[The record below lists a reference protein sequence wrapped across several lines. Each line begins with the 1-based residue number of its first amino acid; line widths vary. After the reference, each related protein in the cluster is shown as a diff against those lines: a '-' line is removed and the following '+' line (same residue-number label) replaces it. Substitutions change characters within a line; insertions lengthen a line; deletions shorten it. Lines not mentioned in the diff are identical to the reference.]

1 MDSPGFTATT
11 GVSGPVNSPNLP
23 PEDSGPEGTEPPPD
37 DVLAGEFVLGV
48 LDSAR
53 HREVQ
58 ARVATDRAFA
68 QRVAE
73 WERRLAPWLDDI
85 EPVEAPAQV
94 WARICS
100 RLGWTDREGVP
111 TSIWQSL
118 GLWRAAT
125 VLSTLVAVAAI
136 AWTVQIARRPAPQVP
151 PVVREQPTEPGAN
164 PVTPL
169 EHDDGTP
176 GWLASVDR
184 SRGTVLVVPVPT
196 APDPQGRVPEL
207 WLIPAGKAPRSL
219 GLVSIN
225 KSRTVTV
232 PEDVRA
238 ALVSGSLL
246 AVTLEPAAG
255 VPHAAPTGPIIAKG
269 AIPAQEPV
277 S

>member
-1 MDSPGFTATT
+1 M
-11 GVSGPVNSPNLP
+11 NSPNLP
-23 PEDSGPEGTEPPPD
+23 PGESGPEGTEPPPD

-48 LDSAR
+48 LDSTR

-58 ARVATDRAFA
+58 ARVAADGAFA
-68 QRVAE
+68 QRVAA
-73 WERRLAPWLDDI
+73 WERRLASWLDDI

-94 WARICS
+94 WARICL

-118 GLWRAAT
+118 GLWRTAT
-125 VLSTLVAVAAI
+125 VLSTVVAVAAI
-136 AWTVQIARRPAPQVP
+136 AWTVQVARRPAPQVS
-151 PVVREQPTEPGAN
+151 PVVREQPTQPQQPAQAEPGAN
-164 PVTPL
+164 PVTSL

-184 SRGTVLVVPVPT
+184 SRGTVLVVPVPA

-219 GLVSIN
+219 GLVSID

-238 ALVSGSLL
+238 ALVSGSVL
-246 AVTLEPAAG
+246 AVTLEPASG